1 MKRNP
6 DVENLSLFYVVQ
18 YKDSDGEL
26 ISDELIPDGA
36 NVLVK
41 KENLEDYIEK
51 RIVYM
56 IEKSQLF
63 INEMKNGL
71 FEVSYYFLLFLDYS
85 I

>member
-71 FEVSYYFLLFLDYS
+71 FEVSYYFFLILDYS

>member
-6 DVENLSLFYVVQ
+6 DVESLSLFYVVQ

-26 ISDELIPDGA
+26 VSDELIPDGA

-63 INEMKNGL
+63 INEIKNGL
-71 FEVSYYFLLFLDYS
+71 YEVSQKFCIILDYS

>member
-6 DVENLSLFYVVQ
+6 DLENLSLYYVVQ

-26 ISDELIPDGA
+26 VSDELIPDGA

-63 INEMKNGL
+63 INEIKNGL
-71 FEVSYYFLLFLDYS
+71 CEVK
-85 I
+85 